1 VLLLGDAFLI
11 RGSSHQQN
19 RRAGV
24 LAADRRSRNVST
36 ASVLADLQISVV
48 VQSLAQPAV
57 RRAGRRG
64 VFDVG

>member
-1 VLLLGDAFLI
+1 MLLLGDAFSI

-19 RRAGV
+19 RRAGT
-24 LAADRRSRNVST
+24 LGADRRSRNGST

-48 VQSLAQPAV
+48 VQSLARPAV
-57 RRAGRRG
+57 GRAGRRG